1 MNVQSPLCLRAKQ
14 ILRGVYLF
22 TVLADFAVENLCGVL
37 LYLLPKN
44 IFFADGFEIRLTF
57 VDW

>member
-37 LYLLPKN
+37 LYLLPKKH
-44 IFFADGFEIRLTF
+44 FLQMVLKLDF